1 MANRASKAKP
11 PGILRTTGMDVI
23 HKNKLCIHTYLLNS
37 TSTKLNGLW
46 MGCDRNDCAFLQYAY
61 TMFKRACVV
70 TQMCMRKKWVLE

>member
-1 MANRASKAKP
+1 
-11 PGILRTTGMDVI
+11 MDSYTY
-23 HKNKLCIHTYLLNS
+23 KNQTVYTYLHS
-37 TSTKLNGLW
+37 YFHRHKLNGLW